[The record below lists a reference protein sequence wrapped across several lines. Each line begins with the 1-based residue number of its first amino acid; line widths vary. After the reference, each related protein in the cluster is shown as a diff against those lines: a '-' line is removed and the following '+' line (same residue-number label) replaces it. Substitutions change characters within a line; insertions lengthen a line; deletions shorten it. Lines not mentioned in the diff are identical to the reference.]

1 MLYLGL
7 QTEKR
12 KNLSDLITWS
22 SNLRET
28 NGMVALKYRES
39 QAADDIDPAVCQ
51 DVEKL
56 LLAEAGVNY
65 NKMD

>member
-1 MLYLGL
+1 M
-7 QTEKR
+7 
-12 KNLSDLITWS
+12 SDLITWS

-65 NKMD
+65 NKMEK